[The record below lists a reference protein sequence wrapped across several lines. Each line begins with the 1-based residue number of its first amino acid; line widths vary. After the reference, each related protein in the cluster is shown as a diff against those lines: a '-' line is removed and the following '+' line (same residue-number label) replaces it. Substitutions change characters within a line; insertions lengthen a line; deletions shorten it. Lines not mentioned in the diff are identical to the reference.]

1 MEQRQELRKA
11 GLKVTV
17 PRMKILEIFETSSLR
32 HLSAEDMYKE
42 LLDAG
47 EDIGAAMT
55 AYAAGGFS
63 AGEDSAYTLGLP
75 GSDRGGD
82 ENRLDD
88 VLLEAGDEQSETL
101 TFVWEKIEF
110 NFTTGGSEEADPL
123 ALFEAYTLLMD
134 SDWSRLN
141 LSGQDLSGRD
151 IGRVDLSSSNLSGAN
166 LADVNLSEAILV
178 DADLSYADLSGANL
192 QNAVLVNFMGGSL
205 EGTDF
210 TDANLEGA
218 FGFFDLSGAVL
229 TNATCPDG
237 TAADET
243 GCATGASEV
252 PPPLAADLF
261 FADTTVRIIITP
273 FTTDMY
279 YMGTHEYIPG
289 VNSVT
294 ASSALIIGEASWRTL
309 VGEDE
314 ANNYTST
321 TWIVDVGDLEGDEL
335 EALGSKLSA
344 DARVSSV
351 EDWSST
357 HKDVERNG
365 GLIFGTPG
373 LLSLQFVVASVAAV
387 ASSFVFLSLVLSQR
401 QKELAVLQAI
411 GASPNQIIRL
421 VLFEIL
427 SIVMVSMALGIVLG
441 IGLALSFN
449 GFFDVFGFIFQIF
462 GGSTTTIQR
471 TLVYPWAQIILV
483 SLAVFVAV
491 VVALLVTT
499 RRALKADLASVLK
512 GE

>member
-1 MEQRQELRKA
+1 M
-11 GLKVTV
+11 
-17 PRMKILEIFETSSLR
+17 
-32 HLSAEDMYKE
+32 
-42 LLDAG
+42 
-47 EDIGAAMT
+47 
-55 AYAAGGFS
+55 
-63 AGEDSAYTLGLP
+63 
-75 GSDRGGD
+75 
-82 ENRLDD
+82 
-88 VLLEAGDEQSETL
+88 
-101 TFVWEKIEF
+101 
-110 NFTTGGSEEADPL
+110 
-123 ALFEAYTLLMD
+123 AYTLLME

-141 LSGQDLSGRD
+141 LTGQDLSGRD
-151 IGRVDLSSSNLSGAN
+151 ISRVDLSNGNFSGTSFAQSNLSE
-166 LADVNLSEAILV
+166 SILV
-178 DADLSYADLSGANL
+178 DTDLSYANFRGANL
-192 QNAVLVNFMGGSL
+192 QNTVLVNIMGGSL

-218 FGFFDLSGAVL
+218 FGFFDLSAAIL

-243 GCATGASEV
+243 SCVSGPSET
-252 PPPLAADLF
+252 PPPLAAPLF
-261 FADTTVRIIITP
+261 FTDTSVRIIITP
-273 FTTDMY
+273 YSTDLS

-289 VNSVT
+289 VNTAT
-294 ASSALIIGEASWRTL
+294 ASSALIIGESAWRSL
-309 VGEDE
+309 VSDDE

-321 TWIVDVGDLEGDEL
+321 TWIVDVSGVEDEQL
-335 EALGSKLSA
+335 EALGSKISA
-344 DARVSSV
+344 DSRVSSV
-351 EDWSST
+351 EDWAST
-357 HKDVERNG
+357 HKEVERNG

-427 SIVMVSMALGIVLG
+427 SIVMVSMALGILLG
-441 IGLALSFN
+441 VGLALSFN

-471 TLVYPWAQIILV
+471 TLVYPWTQIILV
-483 SLAVFVAV
+483 SLAVFAAV

>member
-1 MEQRQELRKA
+1 MA
-11 GLKVTV
+11 G
-17 PRMKILEIFETSSLR
+17 S
-32 HLSAEDMYKE
+32 
-42 LLDAG
+42 G
-47 EDIGAAMT
+47 
-55 AYAAGGFS
+55 
-63 AGEDSAYTLGLP
+63 
-75 GSDRGGD
+75 RGGD

-88 VLLEAGDEQSETL
+88 VLLKPSDEKSETI

-110 NFTTGGSEEADPL
+110 NFTTGGSSESDPM
-123 ALFEAYTLLMD
+123 ALFDAYTLLMD

-141 LSGQDLSGRD
+141 LTGQDLSGRD
-151 IGRVDLSSSNLSGAN
+151 IGRVDLSESNFSGAN
-166 LADVNLSEAILV
+166 FAGSNISESILV
-178 DADLSYADLSGANL
+178 DTDLSYANFRGANL
-192 QNAVLVNFMGGSL
+192 QNTVLVNFMGGSL

-218 FGFFDLSGAVL
+218 FGFFDLSQAVL

-237 TAADET
+237 SAADET
-243 GCATGASEV
+243 SCVSGPSEV
-252 PPPLAADLF
+252 PPPLGASLF
-261 FADTTVRIIITP
+261 FADTTVRIIATSY
-273 FTTDMY
+273 TTDLFY
-279 YMGTHEYIPG
+279 LGTHQFIPG
-289 VNSVT
+289 VNSAT
-294 ASSALIIGEASWRTL
+294 ASGSVIIGESAWREL
-309 VGEDE
+309 VGDD
-314 ANNYTST
+314 AADNFTST
-321 TWIVDVGDLEGDEL
+321 IWIVDVAGVEDEEL

-344 DARVSSV
+344 DVRVSSV
-351 EDWSST
+351 QDWAST
-357 HKDVERNG
+357 HKEVERNG

-411 GASPNQIIRL
+411 GASPIQIIRL

-441 IGLALSFN
+441 VGLALSFN

-471 TLVYPWAQIILV
+471 TLVYPWTQIIMV
-483 SLAVFVAV
+483 SLAVFAAV